1 MLTKKTILITL
12 FLFFAGAMT
21 CIADT
26 IAVHEDDYENRE
38 IGSTVEGWLWN
49 DNAVSHVGTYVDF
62 EGSIVREETGTI
74 RADINQ
80 RFGYK
85 TDIELTGNTSEDPND
100 YFFEVD
106 LRNLQGN
113 WDPHLIEIFVL
124 TKESGGDYGY
134 GLPTIELYQADE
146 WVHVEYNL
154 GELEANNKTWWQGT
168 DWVMTNPMWS
178 YEIGGP
184 PWPGV
189 EAAEPWTQILLVDN
203 LKISMLTEPAELAKK
218 AVPKD
223 QSIDVP
229 IDIVLSWT
237 PGDFA
242 DNRNL
247 YFGTDVNDVNE
258 ASPDDPCDVLIYQG
272 TTVTSYDP
280 PGLLES
286 NTTYY
291 WRVDEIND
299 SEPNSPWRG
308 RVWSFT
314 TGDFVIIDDFEAYND
329 INEDLEGSNRIYLVW
344 SDGYA
349 NPNVNGSTIGYPAPD
364 FANGEHFVETN
375 IVYGGLQS
383 GPFLYDNTTASYSEV
398 TLPISTLGGDWTQD
412 GINVLTLWFYGDTDN
427 PATEQLYITVNNS
440 KVVYSGDA
448 ADISAGEWIQWDIDL
463 SDFNINLTNVT
474 QLGIGMEKTGAT
486 GGEGMLFI
494 DDIRLRRVEQEEQVE

>member
-1 MLTKKTILITL
+1 MP
-12 FLFFAGAMT
+12 
-21 CIADT
+21 CIADV
-26 IAVHEDDYENRE
+26 IAVHEDDFENRE
-38 IGSTVEGWLWN
+38 IGSTVEGWLWF

-62 EGSIVREETGTI
+62 EGSIVREEAGTL

-100 YFFEVD
+100 YTFEVD

-124 TKESGGDYGY
+124 TKESGGDYGF

-154 GELEANNKTWWQGT
+154 GELAANNKAWWQGT

-189 EAAEPWTQILLVDN
+189 EVVGEPWTQIFLVDN
-203 LKISMLTEPAELAKK
+203 LKITMEVEPAELAKK
-218 AVPKD
+218 AIPAD
-223 QSIDVP
+223 QSIEVP

-237 PGDFA
+237 PGVFA
-242 DNRNL
+242 VDRNV
-247 YFGTDVNDVNE
+247 YFGTDFNDVNQ
-258 ASPDDPCDVLIYQG
+258 ASPDDPCDVLVEQG
-272 TTVTSYDP
+272 TTETSYDP
-280 PGLLES
+280 MGLLDS
-286 NTTYY
+286 YTTYY

-299 SEPNSPWRG
+299 LDPNSPWRG

-314 TGDFVIIDDFEAYND
+314 TGDYVIVDDFESYND
-329 INEDLEGSNRIYLVW
+329 LNEDLEGSNRIYLVW

-375 IVYGGLQS
+375 IVHGGLQS
-383 GPFLYDNTTASYSEV
+383 GPLLYDNTTASYSEV
-398 TLPISTLGGDWTQD
+398 ALPTSATAIGSDWTQR
-412 GINVLTLWFYGDTDN
+412 GLNTDRK
-427 PATEQLYITVNNS
+427 S
-440 KVVYSGDA
+440 VV
-448 ADISAGEWIQWDIDL
+448 
-463 SDFNINLTNVT
+463 
-474 QLGIGMEKTGAT
+474 
-486 GGEGMLFI
+486 
-494 DDIRLRRVEQEEQVE
+494 